1 MERIVDIHDYC
12 ETVNRLCIAM
22 QGKSEIVS
30 AGEVER
36 ALGYAKNLPLKT
48 AGEAMLFCA
57 AINLMNA
64 YVKQKNNR
72 MIFGYGFKS
81 YLGRLIQ
88 ALKNKPIENVDYCIT
103 RDNGNPLLIVLI
115 GGLQFSFHGIP
126 CRKSDIQAQ
135 RIPFD
140 GVRKQPCAHTLLTL
154 AEANPFLGA
163 AVVSEKLSETK
174 GIFPTI
180 A

>member
-1 MERIVDIHDYC
+1 MTEIVDIQDYC
-12 ETVNRLCIAM
+12 DTVNRLCIAM
-22 QGKSEIVS
+22 QGRSEIVS
-30 AGEVER
+30 ASEVER

-48 AGEAMLFCA
+48 AGETMLFCA

-88 ALKNKPIENVDYCIT
+88 TLKDKPIENVDYCIT

-115 GGLQFSFHGIP
+115 SGLQFSFHGIP

-140 GVRKQPCAHTLLTL
+140 GVRKQPCAHTLLML
-154 AEANPFLGA
+154 AEANPFLGTDGA
-163 AVVSEKLSETK
+163 SGVLLNS
-174 GIFPTI
+174 GDDFPAI
-180 A
+180 S